1 VDWTRAR
8 GWGAPRIT
16 PLRPFSLHPA
26 AQARIAAAGLGRGS
40 PAIRLTRGAIA
51 FRAFQTLQYGAHCFE
66 GMKAYAGP
74 DGAPR
79 LFRPELNMARLLSSA
94 TRLALPPF
102 CPRQALACIAAL
114 VRADAAWL
122 PPPAAAGFAL
132 YIRPAL
138 AATTPFLGV
147 GPPLDATF
155 FAVLSPCGPYLTPGK
170 AGAAAAADGVT
181 LFLDE
186 ALVRAAPGGVGAY
199 KVGGNYA
206 PTIAPAVA
214 AAARHGAAQVLFTAP
229 DAAGGAHRTVAEA
242 GAMNLFFLLRAKHGA
257 CELVTPPLDG
267 TILPGVTRRSVLE
280 LARAGGIGYAGEA
293 ALEVSERPLRV
304 AELADA
310 AREGRLLEMFATGT
324 AAVIMPVQTLIREA
338 SEPLRVAGPPAGQ
351 AALSAAFASRLADIQ
366 YGRTPHPW
374 SVPI

>member
-1 VDWTRAR
+1 MDWTRAR

-26 AQARIAAAGLGRGS
+26 AQARLAAAADPLS
-40 PAIRLTRGAIA
+40 AVDSDSFPSQ
-51 FRAFQTLQYGAHCFE
+51 QTLQYGAHCFE

-74 DGAPR
+74 DGSPR
-79 LFRPELNMARLLSSA
+79 LFRPALNMARLASSGA
-94 TRLALPPF
+94 RLALPPF

-122 PPPAAAGFAL
+122 PPPSAPGFAL

-170 AGAAAAADGVT
+170 AGTNNGVT
-181 LFLDE
+181 LLLDE
-186 ALVRAAPGGVGAY
+186 ALVRAAPGGVGAF

-229 DAAGGAHRTVAEA
+229 DASGGTDRTVAEA
-242 GAMNLFFLLRAKHGA
+242 GAMNLFFVLRAADGRT
-257 CELVTPPLDG
+257 ELVTPPLDG

-280 LARAGGIGYAGEA
+280 LAREGGIGYGGTD
-293 ALEVSERPLRV
+293 ALAVSERPLRV
-304 AELADA
+304 AELAAA

-324 AAVIMPVQTLIREA
+324 AAVIMPVRALIREA
-338 SEPLRVAGPPAGQ
+338 SEPLRAAGPPAGQ
-351 AALSAAFASRLADIQ
+351 APLSAAFAARLADIQ
-366 YGRTPHPW
+366 YGRTPHAW
-374 SVPI
+374 SVPV

>member
-1 VDWTRAR
+1 MW
-8 GWGAPRIT
+8 
-16 PLRPFSLHPA
+16 L
-26 AQARIAAAGLGRGS
+26 
-40 PAIRLTRGAIA
+40 
-51 FRAFQTLQYGAHCFE
+51 QTLQYGAHCFE

-102 CPRQALACIAAL
+102 SPQHALRCLAAL

-122 PPPAAAGFAL
+122 PPPAAPGFAL
-132 YIRPAL
+132 YIRPTL

-147 GPPLDATF
+147 GPPLHATF
-155 FAVLSPCGPYLTPGK
+155 FAVLSPCGPYL
-170 AGAAAAADGVT
+170 AGGGDAGGVA

-186 ALVRAAPGGVGAY
+186 QVVRAAPGGVGAF

-206 PTIAPAVA
+206 PTIAPVMA
-214 AAARHGAAQVLFTAP
+214 AAERHGTAQVLFTAA
-229 DAAGGAHRTVAEA
+229 DAAGGRERTVAEA
-242 GAMNLFFLLRAKHGA
+242 GAMNVFFLLKTPAGA
-257 CELVTPPLDG
+257 AELVTPPLDG

-280 LARAGGIGYAGEA
+280 LARDPGALPGYAGG
-293 ALEVSERPLRV
+293 ALTVSERPLRV
-304 AELADA
+304 AELAAA
-310 AREGRLLEMFATGT
+310 AREGRLLEVFATGT
-324 AAVIMPVQTLIREA
+324 AAVIMPVRALIREGGDA
-338 SEPLRVAGPPAGQ
+338 LRATGPPRGQ
-351 AALSAAFASRLADIQ
+351 APLSAALAARLADIQ

>member
-1 VDWTRAR
+1 MRR
-8 GWGAPRIT
+8 
-16 PLRPFSLHPA
+16 HP
-26 AQARIAAAGLGRGS
+26 
-40 PAIRLTRGAIA
+40 
-51 FRAFQTLQYGAHCFE
+51 QTLQYGAHCFE

-79 LFRPELNMARLLSSA
+79 LFRPELNMARLHASA
-94 TRLALPPF
+94 TRLALPSFSP
-102 CPRQALACIAAL
+102 QHALRCLAAL
-114 VRADAAWL
+114 VRADASWL

-147 GPPLDATF
+147 GPPLHATF
-155 FAVLSPCGPYLTPGK
+155 FAVLSPCGPYL
-170 AGAAAAADGVT
+170 AGGGDARGVA

-186 ALVRAAPGGVGAY
+186 QHVRAAPGGVGAL

-214 AAARHGAAQVLFTAP
+214 AAERHGTAQVLFTAP
-229 DAAGGAHRTVAEA
+229 DAAGGGDRTVAEA
-242 GAMNLFFLLRAKHGA
+242 GAMNVFFLIKGTSAGA
-257 CELVTPPLDG
+257 IELVTPPLDG

-280 LARAGGIGYAGEA
+280 LARGGVPGFASGGE
-293 ALEVSERPLRV
+293 LTVSERPLRV
-304 AELADA
+304 AELAAA

-324 AAVIMPVQTLIREA
+324 AAVIMPVRALIREA
-338 SEPLRVAGPPAGQ
+338 GEPLHATGLPAGQ
-351 AALSAAFASRLADIQ
+351 APLSAALAARLADIQ

-374 SVPI
+374 SVRI

>member
-1 VDWTRAR
+1 MRT
-8 GWGAPRIT
+8 
-16 PLRPFSLHPA
+16 
-26 AQARIAAAGLGRGS
+26 
-40 PAIRLTRGAIA
+40 LTRFARLRFA
-51 FRAFQTLQYGAHCFE
+51 PQTLQYGAHCFE

-102 CPRQALACIAAL
+102 SPQHALRCIAAL
-114 VRADAAWL
+114 VRADASWL

-147 GPPLDATF
+147 GPPLHATF
-155 FAVLSPCGPYLTPGK
+155 FAVLSPCGPYL
-170 AGAAAAADGVT
+170 AGGGDGGGVT

-186 ALVRAAPGGVGAY
+186 QHVRAAPGGVGAF

-206 PTIAPAVA
+206 PTIAPVVA
-214 AAARHGAAQVLFTAP
+214 AAARHGTAQVLFTAP
-229 DAAGGAHRTVAEA
+229 DAAGGSGGERTVAEA
-242 GAMNLFFLLRAKHGA
+242 GAMNLFFLIKSQAGDI
-257 CELVTPPLDG
+257 ELVTPPLDG

-280 LARAGGIGYAGEA
+280 LAREGSVPGYAGT
-293 ALEVSERPLRV
+293 ALTVSERPLRV
-304 AELADA
+304 AELAAA

-324 AAVIMPVQTLIREA
+324 AAVIMPVRALIREA
-338 SEPLRVAGPPAGQ
+338 GEPLRATGPPTGQ
-351 AALSAAFASRLADIQ
+351 APLSAACAARLADLQ
-366 YGRTPHPW
+366 CGRTPHPW
-374 SVPI
+374 SVPL